1 MRQQIRFLTRALGR
15 RETIKYLS
23 IVVVGTAIAP
33 LTGCSGSTLA
43 FKKFA
48 AGTWDISFD
57 DIESWKTAVL
67 TVSDGKWELQA
78 ERRDGDEKEAAQG
91 VWSMSGTSVSV
102 EETGEERHFVYEYRD
117 VASGVPEEVNTEEM
131 PASITWTHGTDE
143 GEETATRFEFSVQW
157 DRADR
162 NLTLRRNDSLSG
174 VPFSLTAQKRKK

>member
-33 LTGCSGSTLA
+33 LTGCSGSTVA

-57 DIESWKTAVL
+57 DMESWKTAVL

-78 ERRDGDEKEAAQG
+78 ERRDGDEKQAAQG
-91 VWSMSGTSVSV
+91 VWSMSGTSLSV

-143 GEETATRFEFSVQW
+143 GEETATQFEFSVQW

>member
-1 MRQQIRFLTRALGR
+1 MRQRIRFLARAFGR

-48 AGTWDISFD
+48 AGTWDILFD
-57 DIESWKTAVL
+57 DMESWKTAVL

-102 EETGEERHFVYEYRD
+102 KERGGGGH
-117 VASGVPEEVNTEEM
+117 EVC
-131 PASITWTHGTDE
+131 
-143 GEETATRFEFSVQW
+143 
-157 DRADR
+157 
-162 NLTLRRNDSLSG
+162 
-174 VPFSLTAQKRKK
+174 

>member
-1 MRQQIRFLTRALGR
+1 MRQQIRFLARALGR

-23 IVVVGTAIAP
+23 IVAGGAAIAS

-131 PASITWTHGTDE
+131 PASVTWTHGTDE

-157 DRADR
+157 DRRDR
-162 NLTLRRNDSLSG
+162 NLTLRREESSSWG
-174 VPFSLTAQKRKK
+174 PFSLTAKKRKK

>member
-1 MRQQIRFLTRALGR
+1 MRQQIRFLTHALGR

-23 IVVVGTAIAP
+23 IVTAGAAIAP

-57 DIESWKTAVL
+57 DMESWKTAVL

-78 ERRDGDEKEAAQG
+78 ERRDGDEKQAAQG

>member
-1 MRQQIRFLTRALGR
+1 MRQQIRFLTHALGR

-23 IVVVGTAIAP
+23 IVVTGAAIAP

-67 TVSDGKWELQA
+67 TVSEGKWELQA
-78 ERRDGDEKEAAQG
+78 ERRDGDEKQAAQG

>member
-1 MRQQIRFLTRALGR
+1 MRQQIRFLARALGR

-57 DIESWKTAVL
+57 DMESWKTAVL

-78 ERRDGDEKEAAQG
+78 ERRDGDEKQAAQG
-91 VWSMSGTSVSV
+91 VWSISGTSVSV
-102 EETGEERHFVYEYRD
+102 KEQGEDTRFVEHGTD
-117 VASGVPEEVNTEEM
+117 VASGIPEDVDTENM
-131 PASITWTHGTDE
+131 PTSFTWSHDE
-143 GEETATRFEFSVQW
+143 GDDGATQFEFSVQW
-157 DRADR
+157 DRKDR
-162 NLTLRRNDSLSG
+162 NLTLRREESSSWG
-174 VPFSLTAQKRKK
+174 PFSLTAKKRKK

>member
-1 MRQQIRFLTRALGR
+1 MRQQIRFLARALGR

-57 DIESWKTAVL
+57 DMESWKTAVL

-78 ERRDGDEKEAAQG
+78 ERRDGDEKEVAQG
-91 VWSMSGTSVSV
+91 VWSISETSVSV
-102 EETGEERHFVYEYRD
+102 KEQGEDTRFVEYGTD
-117 VASGVPEEVNTEEM
+117 VASGIPEDVDTENM
-131 PASITWTHGTDE
+131 PTSFTWSHDE
-143 GEETATRFEFSVQW
+143 GDDGATRFEFSVQW
-157 DRADR
+157 DRKDR
-162 NLTLRRNDSLSG
+162 NLTLRREESSSWG
-174 VPFSLTAQKRKK
+174 PFSLTAKKRKK

>member
-1 MRQQIRFLTRALGR
+1 MRQQIRFLTHALGR

-23 IVVVGTAIAP
+23 IVAAGAAIAP

-57 DIESWKTAVL
+57 DMDSWKTAVL
-67 TVSDGKWELQA
+67 TVSEGKWELQA
-78 ERRDGDEKEAAQG
+78 ERRDGGEKEAAQG

-102 EETGEERHFVYEYRD
+102 KEQGEDTRFVEYGTD
-117 VASGVPEEVNTEEM
+117 VASGIPEEVNTEEM
-131 PASITWTHGTDE
+131 PASVTWTHGTDE

-157 DRADR
+157 DRKDR
-162 NLTLRRNDSLSG
+162 NLTLRREESSSWG
-174 VPFSLTAQKRKK
+174 PFSLTAKKREE

>member
-1 MRQQIRFLTRALGR
+1 MRQQIRFLARALGR

-57 DIESWKTAVL
+57 DMDSWKTAVL
-67 TVSDGKWELQA
+67 TVSEGKWELQA
-78 ERRDGDEKEAAQG
+78 ERRDGGEKEAAQG

-102 EETGEERHFVYEYRD
+102 KEQGEDTRFVEYGTD
-117 VASGVPEEVNTEEM
+117 VASGIPEDVDTENM
-131 PASITWTHGTDE
+131 PTSFTWSHDE
-143 GEETATRFEFSVQW
+143 GDDGINRFEFSVQW
-157 DRADR
+157 DRNDR
-162 NLTLRRNDSLSG
+162 NLTLRQDSSSWG
-174 VPFSLTAQKRKK
+174 SFSLTAKKREK